1 MGVMSGVSGIRIV
14 SLIASSTEIACALGF
29 EKNLVGR
36 SHECDYPESIR
47 HLPACSETKFVADG
61 KSYEIDQRIKAIL
74 QEGLSVYRVDAEK
87 LKTLQPDV
95 ILTQIQCEVCAVS
108 RKDVE
113 EATRSW
119 MSLRTG
125 PDSQA
130 KPEIVSLNP
139 NSLSDIWNDIQMV
152 ADALHAPE
160 RGKSL
165 IQSLKTRIAEQSH
178 RAVSTSSHSGHP
190 RVACIEWIDPLMAA
204 GNWVPELVTLA
215 GGVNLFG
222 EAGKHSPWM
231 GFEDLIQKDP
241 DVIVVLPCG
250 FTIEKTREE
259 MPLLTRNP
267 GWKNLKAVRDKRVYL
282 ADGNSYFNRPGPRV
296 VESLEIFLE
305 IFYPELRSER
315 MKGTGWVPYFMD

>member
-1 MGVMSGVSGIRIV
+1 MQMEMRIV

-36 SHECDYPESIR
+36 SHECDFPESIR
-47 HLPACSETKFVADG
+47 HLPVCSETKFVADG

-87 LKTLQPDV
+87 LKSLQPDV

-119 MSLRTG
+119 MGL
-125 PDSQA
+125 DSKA

-139 NSLSDIWNDIQMV
+139 NSLNDIWNDIQMV
-152 ADALHAPE
+152 ASALHAPE
-160 RGKSL
+160 KGEAL
-165 IQSLKTRIAEQSH
+165 IQSLQARIAEQSQRATSH
-178 RAVSTSSHSGHP
+178 RTARTSSYPQRP

-204 GNWVPELVTLA
+204 GNWVPELVSLA
-215 GGVNLFG
+215 GGINLFG

-231 GFEDLIQKDP
+231 SFEELIQKDP
-241 DVIVVLPCG
+241 DVIIVLPCG
-250 FTIEKTREE
+250 FTIDKTRQE
-259 MPLLTRNP
+259 MPLLTQKP
-267 GWKNLKAVRDKRVYL
+267 GWSELRAVKNKRVYI

-296 VESLEIFLE
+296 VESLEIFVE
-305 IFYPELRSER
+305 IFYPELQSER
-315 MKGTGWVPYFMD
+315 LKGTGWIPYLMD